1 MRKSAR
7 GEGKGMGRRRKS
19 GNVISTTMSSSVVES
34 LCSQEE
40 QGNWI
45 RCGLGASSIG
55 RASRSLFVLSQH
67 SHFTTTGN
75 LLERM

>member
-7 GEGKGMGRRRKS
+7 RKGKERRRRS
-19 GNVISTTMSSSVVES
+19 ANVISTTMSSSVES

-40 QGNWI
+40 QGSWI
-45 RCGLGASSIG
+45 HCGLGASSIG
-55 RASRSLFVLSQH
+55 RASRSLFVLGQH

-75 LLERM
+75 MLERM

>member
-7 GEGKGMGRRRKS
+7 RKGKERRRRS
-19 GNVISTTMSSSVVES
+19 ANVISTTMSSSVES

-40 QGNWI
+40 QGSWI
-45 RCGLGASSIG
+45 HCGLGASSIG
-55 RASRSLFVLSQH
+55 RASRSLFVLGQH

>member
-7 GEGKGMGRRRKS
+7 RKGKERRRRS
-19 GNVISTTMSSSVVES
+19 ANVISTTMSSSVES

-40 QGNWI
+40 QGSWI

-55 RASRSLFVLSQH
+55 RASRSLFVLGQH
-67 SHFTTTGN
+67 SNFTTTGN